1 MDTQATANGWGEPP
15 VKAPKR
21 RRRVRLDTIA
31 DTRAEAARIY
41 RKAVNGEVKIE
52 DMSRLINALSVIGR
66 MTIDS
71 DLEARLE
78 ALEAG

>member
-1 MDTQATANGWGEPP
+1 MDTPSTTDGWGNTP
-15 VKAPKR
+15 VKTKTR

>member
-1 MDTQATANGWGEPP
+1 MDTSSTTDGSGNAP

-41 RKAVNGEVKIE
+41 RKAVNGEVNIE

>member
-1 MDTQATANGWGEPP
+1 MDTSSTTDTSGGTP

-31 DTRAEAARIY
+31 DCRAESARIY